1 MRILILGRDGQL
13 GRALAAL
20 DWGSAQVESAG
31 RAQADLATP
40 AAANLV
46 LRLRPDAV
54 INAAAWTDVE
64 GAESARDAAF
74 RVNAQAPG
82 ELARACAQVGA
93 WLVHYS
99 TDYVFDGAKP
109 GAYGEGDAP
118 HPINIYGASKLAGEA
133 AIAQAG
139 GAHLILRTSWVYSA
153 DGDNFLTRVIAR
165 ARAAGSAPL
174 PVVDDQVGAPTWTL
188 TLAEATRMALRRC
201 VDGAGGR
208 ELSGLY
214 HLTPGGRCS
223 WFEYARA
230 AFDLLGIEREIAPV
244 SAAAFAARARRPANS
259 ALDASRFAT
268 VFGWARPHW
277 RDELRRCLASPPQ
290 SR

>member
-1 MRILILGRDGQL
+1 MRLLILGRDGQL
-13 GRALAAL
+13 GRTLAAL
-20 DWGSAQVESAG
+20 DWGTAQVESTG

-40 AAANLV
+40 AAVHLV
-46 LRLRPDAV
+46 LKLRPDVV

-64 GAESARDAAF
+64 GAQSAGDAAF
-74 RVNAQAPG
+74 QVNAQAPG
-82 ELARACAQVGA
+82 ELARACAQIGA

-109 GAYGEGDAP
+109 GAYVEGDAP
-118 HPINIYGASKLAGEA
+118 HPLNVYGASKLAGEMA
-133 AIAQAG
+133 VAQAG
-139 GAHLILRTSWVYSA
+139 GTHLILRTSWVYSA
-153 DGDNFLTRVIAR
+153 EGDNFLTRVIAR

-174 PVVDDQVGAPTWTL
+174 PVVNDQFGAPTWTQ

-201 VDGAGGR
+201 VDGANGS

-259 ALDASRFAT
+259 ELDASRFTAA
-268 VFGWARPHW
+268 FGWARPHW
-277 RDELRRCLASPPQ
+277 RDELRRCLALLPQ
-290 SR
+290 PR